1 MTVSKM
7 GMALIEEFKKRQE
20 EKRNTQHFYEVYKDV
35 EIIDDMGD
43 EPVKRLSTYKYSFY
57 CDDYLTSEEAVKYA
71 ESREN
76 WECDVLKS
84 TGFIGTNFAYV
95 EYYAPTKFHNPESWA
110 DKVIISETN

>member
-1 MTVSKM
+1 MSVELQASLLDTLLFES
-7 GMALIEEFKKRQE
+7 
-20 EKRNTQHFYEVYKDV
+20 EK
-35 EIIDDMGD
+35 
-43 EPVKRLSTYKYSFY
+43 
-57 CDDYLTSEEAVKYA
+57 YLTPTEAVKYA